1 MMVTEKLDRRV
12 RRTRHQLGDALREL
26 IIEKPYE
33 AITIQDITDRA
44 DVNRATFYLHYGT
57 KDELLMASLTEI
69 FDELVRQIE
78 AQSDGK
84 PPWESM
90 VYAQVLFEH
99 VDENFALYQA
109 VLGQNGLGYVMHQI
123 LAYITAHEE
132 QELREYVKN
141 AAAPII
147 LPLPI
152 PILARHVAGSIFALA
167 SWWVENNRPY
177 SPEEMAAMLLQ
188 LCVYGTGAYGAGM
201 QGNSGNL

>member
-1 MMVTEKLDRRV
+1 MITEKVDRRV

-33 AITIQDITDRA
+33 TITIQDITDRA

-57 KDELLMASLTEI
+57 KDELLVTSLTEI
-69 FDELVRQIE
+69 FDELVTQIGAKAE
-78 AQSDGK
+78 GL

-90 VYAQVLFEH
+90 VHAQVLFEH

-109 VLGQNGLGYVMHQI
+109 VLGQNGLGYVMHRI
-123 LAYITAHEE
+123 LAYIATHEE

-141 AAAPII
+141 APVT

-152 PILARHVAGSIFALA
+152 PIMARHVAGSIFALT

-177 SPEEMAAMLLQ
+177 SPAEMAQMLLR
-188 LCVYGTGAYGAGM
+188 LCAQGM
-201 QGNSGNL
+201 GMNG